1 MPDVAALLRSALAP
15 EQMQLLRRAS
25 EESARRGVRLYLVGG
40 AVRDALLG
48 LSVADIDL
56 VNAPGG
62 ADFGRELAGAL
73 GGEAVTSSQFGT
85 HKIRAGGITFDLA
98 MARTES
104 YARPGALP
112 SVRPG
117 GILDDLARRDFT
129 INAMAVEV
137 RGESWGDLLDDFRG
151 LADLRRGLVR
161 TLHDGSFRDDATRI
175 LRAAR
180 YAGRYG
186 FSIEEATRRALDR
199 DLAYLDAIKGDR
211 LRHELERVFDEPRA
225 APILRLLRD
234 AGVLRAINP
243 SLGADEAALARI
255 DEVALRPERG
265 PRSVM
270 LSLLVSSLPAEA
282 APALVRRLNMGA
294 DWARVVR
301 DTLALRDIVGRLER
315 SGLRPSEV
323 DDLLRAYDEHA
334 LRAGA
339 ALASDDL
346 AASWVRRYLDELRHV
361 RPLLDGNDLLA
372 LGVARGPKVGE
383 LLRTLRCARLDGEVH
398 TREDEV
404 AYARARFGEDE
415 TGP

>member
-1 MPDVAALLRSALAP
+1 
-15 EQMQLLRRAS
+15 
-25 EESARRGVRLYLVGG
+25 
-40 AVRDALLG
+40 
-48 LSVADIDL
+48 
-56 VNAPGG
+56 
-62 ADFGRELAGAL
+62 
-73 GGEAVTSSQFGT
+73 
-85 HKIRAGGITFDLA
+85 
-98 MARTES
+98 
-104 YARPGALP
+104 
-112 SVRPG
+112 
-117 GILDDLARRDFT
+117 
-129 INAMAVEV
+129 
-137 RGESWGDLLDDFRG
+137 
-151 LADLRRGLVR
+151 
-161 TLHDGSFRDDATRI
+161 
-175 LRAAR
+175 
-180 YAGRYG
+180 
-186 FSIEEATRRALDR
+186 
-199 DLAYLDAIKGDR
+199 
-211 LRHELERVFDEPRA
+211 
-225 APILRLLRD
+225 
-234 AGVLRAINP
+234 
-243 SLGADEAALARI
+243 
-255 DEVALRPERG
+255 
-265 PRSVM
+265 M

-301 DTLALRDIVGRLER
+301 DTLALHDIVARLQR

-415 TGP
+415 TSP

>member
-1 MPDVAALLRSALAP
+1 
-15 EQMQLLRRAS
+15 MQLLRRAA

-48 LSVADIDL
+48 LSVADVDL
-56 VNAPGG
+56 VSAPGD
-62 ADFGRELAGAL
+62 AEFGRDLAGAL
-73 GGEAVTSSQFGT
+73 GGEVVASSQFGT

-104 YARPGALP
+104 YDHPGALP
-112 SVRPG
+112 SVRPA

-137 RGESWGDLLDDFRG
+137 GAESWGDIQDEFG
-151 LADLRRGLVR
+151 CLADLRRGLVR
-161 TLHDGSFRDDATRI
+161 ALHDGSFRDDATRI

-180 YAGRYG
+180 YAGRYD
-186 FSIEEATRRALDR
+186 FRIEESTRRALDR
-199 DLAYLDAIKGDR
+199 DLAYLDAISGDR

-225 APILRLLRD
+225 APILRILRD

-243 SLGADEAALARI
+243 SLGADEAALAQI
-255 DEVALRPERG
+255 DEVAIGPERG
-265 PRSVM
+265 PTPVM

-301 DTLALRDIVGRLER
+301 DTLALHDIVARLQR

-415 TGP
+415 TSP

>member
-1 MPDVAALLRSALAP
+1 
-15 EQMQLLRRAS
+15 MQLLRRAA
-25 EESARRGVRLYLVGG
+25 EESARRGMRLYLVGG

-62 ADFGRELAGAL
+62 ADFGRELAEAL
-73 GGEAVTSSQFGT
+73 GGEVVASSQFGT
-85 HKIRAGGITFDLA
+85 HKIRAGGITFDLV

-137 RGESWGDLLDDFRG
+137 RGESWGDLLDDFGG

-180 YAGRYG
+180 YAGRYD
-186 FSIEEATRRALDR
+186 FRIEESTRRALDR
-199 DLAYLDAIKGDR
+199 DLAYLDAISGDR

-225 APILRLLRD
+225 APILRILRD

-243 SLGADEAALARI
+243 SLGADEAALAQI
-255 DEVALRPERG
+255 DEVAIGPERG
-265 PRSVM
+265 PTPVM

-301 DTLALRDIVGRLER
+301 DTLALHDIVARLQR

-404 AYARARFGEDE
+404 AYAAEMRLAARAPKLMGLLSLGGRGLR
-415 TGP
+415 

>member
-15 EQMQLLRRAS
+15 EQMQLLRRAA

-48 LSVADIDL
+48 LPVADIDL
-56 VNAPGG
+56 VSVPGG

-73 GGEAVTSSQFGT
+73 GGEVFASSQFGT
-85 HKIRAGGITFDLA
+85 HKIMAGGITFDLA

-104 YARPGALP
+104 YDHPGALP
-112 SVRPG
+112 SVRPA

-137 RGESWGDLLDDFRG
+137 RGKSWGDLQDEFGG

-180 YAGRYG
+180 YAGRYD
-186 FSIEEATRRALDR
+186 FRIEESTRRALDR
-199 DLAYLDAIKGDR
+199 DLAYLDAISGDR

-225 APILRLLRD
+225 APILRILRD

-243 SLGADEAALARI
+243 SLGADEAALAQI
-255 DEVALRPERG
+255 DEVAIGPERG
-265 PRSVM
+265 PTPVM

-301 DTLALRDIVGRLER
+301 DTLALQDIVARLER

-323 DDLLRAYDEHA
+323 DDLLRTFDEHA

-339 ALASDDL
+339 ALASEDL

-361 RPLLDGNDLLA
+361 RPLLGGNDLLA
-372 LGVARGPKVGE
+372 LGVERGPDVGA
-383 LLRTLRCARLDGEVH
+383 LLRSLRSARLDGEVR

-404 AYARARFGEDE
+404 AYLRRWTSG
-415 TGP
+415 